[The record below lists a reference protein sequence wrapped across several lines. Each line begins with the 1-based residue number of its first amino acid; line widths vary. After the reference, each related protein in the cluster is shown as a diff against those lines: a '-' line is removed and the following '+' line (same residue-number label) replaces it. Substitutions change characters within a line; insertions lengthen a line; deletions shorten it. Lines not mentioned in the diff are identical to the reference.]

1 MLQID
6 ALFYKTKN
14 MIMDVF
20 CFVDGLLISI
30 KIKSVVSSWLLFHIG
45 VNLWKSQNKTSI
57 CLVKFRSPFFSS
69 FHHSPSPK
77 ATLWYDIDPN
87 QVISDILYKS
97 TSLTH

>member
-30 KIKSVVSSWLLFHIG
+30 KIKSVVSS
-45 VNLWKSQNKTSI
+45 
-57 CLVKFRSPFFSS
+57 
-69 FHHSPSPK
+69 
-77 ATLWYDIDPN
+77 
-87 QVISDILYKS
+87 
-97 TSLTH
+97 